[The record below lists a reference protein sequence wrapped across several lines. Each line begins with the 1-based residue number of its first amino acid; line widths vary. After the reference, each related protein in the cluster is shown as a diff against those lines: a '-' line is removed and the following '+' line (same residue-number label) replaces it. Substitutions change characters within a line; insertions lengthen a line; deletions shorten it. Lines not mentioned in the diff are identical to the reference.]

1 MKYSVALLLLIT
13 LAISLLLLFPDTDNK
28 QPVQPDKPLTGL
40 PWQIERLPDGRSRVF
55 GVTLGQSTLGDVV
68 ELLGDDM
75 QLAIIAAPGESGDL
89 EMYYSRYSA
98 NIITGKLILVAEM
111 AADTLMQLQERA
123 FRDGGTRRYRLHP
136 DDLPLAWRA
145 PVKSIIFLPS
155 LNLDEEIAHNRFG
168 IPAETIHSSEQV
180 THLLYPD
187 KGLDFV
193 LNQDGKEVLR
203 YVAPRDFST
212 LRNQL
217 APVKGPDTFSE
228 NK

>member
-1 MKYSVALLLLIT
+1 MKYSVVLLVLIT
-13 LAISLLLLFPDTDNK
+13 LAIGLLLLSPDNE
-28 QPVQPDKPLTGL
+28 QAEEPLTGL
-40 PWQIERLPDGRSRVF
+40 PWQIDSLPDGSSRVF
-55 GVTLGQSTLGDVV
+55 GITPGQSTLGDVV

-89 EMYYSRYSA
+89 EMYYSHYSA
-98 NIITGKLILVAEM
+98 SIITGKLILVAEI

-168 IPAETIHSSEQV
+168 IPALSMS
-180 THLLYPD
+180 L
-187 KGLDFV
+187 V
-193 LNQDGKEVLR
+193 LVQLSTPAGK
-203 YVAPRDFST
+203 
-212 LRNQL
+212 
-217 APVKGPDTFSE
+217 TFIMAS
-228 NK
+228 

>member
-13 LAISLLLLFPDTDNK
+13 LAVSLLLLFPDTDNK

-40 PWQIERLPDGRSRVF
+40 PWQIELLPDGHSSVF
-55 GVTLGQSTLGDVV
+55 GITPGQSTLGDVV

-98 NIITGKLILVAEM
+98 SIITGKLILVAEM
-111 AADTLMQLQERA
+111 EADTLMQLQERA

-212 LRNQL
+212 LRRGL
-217 APVKGPDTFSE
+217 SP
-228 NK
+228 

>member
-1 MKYSVALLLLIT
+1 MKYSVALLVLIT
-13 LAISLLLLFPDTDNK
+13 LAISLLLLFPDKK
-28 QPVQPDKPLTGL
+28 QAEKPLTGL
-40 PWQIERLPDGRSRVF
+40 PWQIELLPEGRSRVF
-55 GVTLGQSTLGDVV
+55 GITPGQSTLGDVV
-68 ELLGDDM
+68 EQHGNDM

-98 NIITGKLILVAEM
+98 GIITGKLIFVAAM
-111 AADTLMQLQERA
+111 TADTLLQLQERA

-136 DDLPLAWRA
+136 DDLPIAWQA
-145 PVKSIIFLPS
+145 PVESIIFLPGIH
-155 LNLDEEIAHNRFG
+155 LDEEIARTRFG

-193 LNQDGKEVLR
+193 LDQEGKEILR
-203 YVAPRDFST
+203 YVAPRDFSR
-212 LRNQL
+212 LRRQL
-217 APVKGPDTFSE
+217 APVIGPDTFSE